1 MGEVRKMLSQRDREK
16 IATTVEKLGN
26 IIEQEMKA
34 KNLFSAEFHNDLV
47 VAKENLRD
55 VLRHNTKR

>member
-1 MGEVRKMLSQRDREK
+1 MLSQRDREK
-16 IATTVEKLGN
+16 IETTVEKLGN

-47 VAKENLRD
+47 VVKENLRD

>member
-16 IATTVEKLGN
+16 IAMTVEKLGN
-26 IIEQEMKA
+26 IIEQEMKT
-34 KNLFSAEFHNDLV
+34 KLFSAEFHNDLV